1 MNFPSAVCTVSVALL
16 KLASKAATQM
26 ALKIKKKNKK
36 IFFADNFFLFFKY
49 KKSTAIHQLII
60 IIFAYFE

>member
-26 ALKIKKKNKK
+26 ALKIKKKTKK
-36 IFFADNFFLFFKY
+36 IFFADNFFFFLNI
-49 KKSTAIHQLII
+49 KKAQRFISSSS
-60 IIFAYFE
+60 